1 LIKKFGALSESV
13 VRNYTRQM
21 LNGLIYLHSKG
32 IIHRDIKP
40 ANVLVDERGTVKLA
54 DFGASKQ
61 IKGGAG
67 GTTLELENQT
77 LKGTPYFMVSGC
89 RRCVKDVSKMCQRCV
104 KDVSKMYQRCVKD
117 VSRVILHVS
126 CLDRWP
132 CSVWCVVVCE

>member
-1 LIKKFGALSESV
+1 
-13 VRNYTRQM
+13 M

-67 GTTLELENQT
+67 GATMELENQT
-77 LKGTPYFMVSGC
+77 LKGTPYFMAPEV
-89 RRCVKDVSKMCQRCV
+89 MCQSGHGR
-104 KDVSKMYQRCVKD
+104 KADV
-117 VSRVILHVS
+117 
-126 CLDRWP
+126 W
-132 CSVWCVVVCE
+132 